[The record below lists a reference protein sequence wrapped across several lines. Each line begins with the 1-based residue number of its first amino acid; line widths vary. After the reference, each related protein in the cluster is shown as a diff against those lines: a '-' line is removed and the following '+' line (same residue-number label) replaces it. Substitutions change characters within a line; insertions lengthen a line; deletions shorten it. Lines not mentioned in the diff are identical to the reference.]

1 MTFARRLRGGGFA
14 LGSGRGLRG
23 GSLGQRFLGGR
34 LAHRAQV
41 HAAAGLLLLGF
52 CGWLLLGL
60 EQAIGTY
67 GPWVTAHA
75 DIIAG
80 TVIVIA
86 VSIAWQLAKKDNP
99 SW

>member
-1 MTFARRLRGGGFA
+1 MTPDRNRIDWLRVTFWGVLF
-14 LGSGRGLRG
+14 
-23 GSLGQRFLGGR
+23 
-34 LAHRAQV
+34 V
-41 HAAAGLLLLGF
+41 AAGLLLLGF

-86 VSIAWQLAKKDNP
+86 VSIAWQLAKKDTP